1 MDIDLFFK
9 KLNCLSVWISCISF
23 DNTLFRVSG
32 QLLLHE
38 EIYTRILNFHGLILF
53 FHPPFFSTSN
63 SLQKKKKPY
72 QASKDMEILNA
83 YFFKPGFL
91 GQFIF
96 FQCLM
101 QKRAPFCIP
110 VGNVDRVKSV

>member
-9 KLNCLSVWISCISF
+9 KFNCLSVWISCILF
-23 DNTLFRVSG
+23 DNMLSRVSG

-38 EIYTRILNFHGLILF
+38 EMYPRILNFHGLILF

-63 SLQKKKKPY
+63 SLQKKKKKKKQPY
-72 QASKDMEILNA
+72 QVSKDVEILNA

-96 FQCLM
+96 F
-101 QKRAPFCIP
+101 
-110 VGNVDRVKSV
+110 SV

>member
-1 MDIDLFFK
+1 MDIDLFFFK
-9 KLNCLSVWISCISF
+9 VNCLSVWISCILF

-38 EIYTRILNFHGLILF
+38 EMYTRILNFHGLILF
-53 FHPPFFSTSN
+53 FHPPFCSTSN
-63 SLQKKKKPY
+63 SLQKKKNPY
-72 QASKDMEILNA
+72 QASKDVEILNA

-96 FQCLM
+96 F
-101 QKRAPFCIP
+101 
-110 VGNVDRVKSV
+110 SV